1 MKILFSKVNRSP
13 MSFSHETQGCKLEG
27 DLKKV
32 SFSEV
37 ELKSKMS
44 GEIELTC
51 DRCGAS
57 FISPLNTVMDLTL
70 TDRVAKVEELDTV
83 EFLDGIIDI
92 DFLIESEINALKSNY
107 NYCPKCSS
115 DDSEL
120 DIEY

>member
-1 MKILFSKVNRSP
+1 MKILFSKVNRNP
-13 MSFSHETQGCKLEG
+13 MSFSHETQGCRLEG

-37 ELKSKMS
+37 ELKSKIS

-51 DRCGAS
+51 DRCGES
-57 FISPLNTVMDLTL
+57 FISPLDTDINLIL
-70 TDRVAKVEELDTV
+70 TDRVSKVEELDTV

-107 NYCPKCSS
+107 NYCPKCIS